1 MTVLAP
7 PNTTATIH
15 VPARSKE
22 VVTLDDQP
30 PEMIEGVKF
39 LRFTE
44 GLAEYE
50 IGSGRYEFISKP

>member
-7 PNTTATIH
+7 PNTTATVH

-22 VVTLDDQP
+22 VVTLDGQP
-30 PEMIEGVKF
+30 PEKVEGVKF
-39 LRFTE
+39 LRFVE
-44 GLAEYE
+44 GRAVYE